1 MNIQGDIMYK
11 VAIVDDEPVIVRGLT
26 KMIPWE
32 SYNCRVVG
40 TAGDGQEG
48 MKLIREQKPDIL
60 ISDICMPGID
70 GLTMIAGMKSEFG
83 HMQITILT
91 GFRDFDYA
99 QQAIRL
105 GVTRFLLKPSKVDE
119 LEEAV
124 RVMIENLEKQGIT
137 GKEDGTDEG
146 VGENTPKAEGNR
158 EGEEGKEKAE
168 PSEGKE
174 GEETDS
180 PASCFIVKNALAYI
194 EENYREKLK
203 LSDVADQIYVSQWH
217 LSKLL
222 NKHTGQ
228 NFSEILNTIRIEKAK
243 ELLKDPSLRIGDIA
257 EEVGFL
263 DVAHF
268 SRVFKKQA
276 GISANE
282 YRNTKLGS

>member
-1 MNIQGDIMYK
+1 MYK

-105 GVTRFLLKPSKVDE
+105 GVTRFLLKPSKMDE

-137 GKEDGTDEG
+137 GKEYGTDEG

>member
-1 MNIQGDIMYK
+1 MYK

-105 GVTRFLLKPSKVDE
+105 GVTRFLLKPSKMDE

-146 VGENTPKAEGNR
+146 VGENTPKAEGKR